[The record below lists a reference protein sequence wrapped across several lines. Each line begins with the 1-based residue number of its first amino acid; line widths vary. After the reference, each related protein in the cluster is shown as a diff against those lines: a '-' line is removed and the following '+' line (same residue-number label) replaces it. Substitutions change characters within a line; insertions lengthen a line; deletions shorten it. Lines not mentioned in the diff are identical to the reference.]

1 MNAQKEQLKYLTVRS
16 AYMKMLLEREQ
27 NGVVDIPSFI
37 KIKQIMDNIT
47 ERGLL
52 NQKYYQLKRWQLQ
65 GCLSN
70 LFRLKVS

>member
-27 NGVVDIPSFI
+27 SGIVDIPSFI

-52 NQKYYQLKRWQLQ
+52 NKKYYQLKRWQLQ
-65 GCLSN
+65 GCLNN